1 MLRLIVVLTT
11 IIVGAPDLYSS
22 ALNQTDTSRYSP
34 RTGIPGDP
42 GVAFTAGQDSLY
54 KQALSTVVSPQSRF
68 EFESR
73 MVTEALRTMAALVPP
88 PSPWENIQR
97 NLNIPA
103 EMLAPSP
110 QQVAQYRISI
120 ANAQNVPGVLLY
132 PMGTGNFSASFGDI
146 ARVFGLTEDVSP
158 GIAYR
163 VDETMEVSIVIYSAS
178 AIIVRTMFRGIQ
190 SAGTYRVEWDGKND
204 DGRTVPN
211 GDYIAEVRLGMER
224 IVRKRMVVP
233 FQ

>member
-11 IIVGAPDLYSS
+11 IIVGTPDLYSA
-22 ALNQTDTSRYSP
+22 ALYQIDTSRYFP

-42 GVAFTAGQDSLY
+42 GVAFSAKQDSLY
-54 KQALSTVVSPQSRF
+54 KQALSTIVSPQSRF

-73 MVTEALRTMAALVPP
+73 MVTEALRTMAALGPP
-88 PSPWENIQR
+88 PSPWETIQR
-97 NLNIPA
+97 NLNIPS

-110 QQVAQYRISI
+110 QEVTQYRIAI

-146 ARVFGLTEDVSP
+146 ARVFGLAEDVSP

-190 SAGTYRVEWDGKND
+190 GAGTYRVAWDGKND

-211 GDYIAEVRLGMER
+211 GDYIAEVRLGSAR
-224 IVRKRMVVP
+224 IVRKRIVVP